1 MALVLLKPS
10 IQIEVVELLAPEHA
24 RQRLAV
30 HAPLVLVQRRRR
42 NPGVEF
48 VRVGDSALDDVLEIA
63 EGLVRPGGRQ
73 TETDGPASAGGHVEG
88 VVRGRL
94 GPDPGRVDRVAAA
107 RDDELVEG
115 VLDVGSRTGLV
126 PETGRVRLIL
136 GEEQLEGSIAVKPV
150 VAELMVRGLD
160 DAGCHL
166 A

>member
-1 MALVLLKPS
+1 M
-10 IQIEVVELLAPEHA
+10 
-24 RQRLAV
+24 
-30 HAPLVLVQRRRR
+30 
-42 NPGVEF
+42 
-48 VRVGDSALDDVLEIA
+48 
-63 EGLVRPGGRQ
+63 
-73 TETDGPASAGGHVEG
+73 
-88 VVRGRL
+88 RGRL